1 MARAGS
7 SSEEPALHKE
17 FPILNPE
24 RRDEMSAGK
33 TIREQRGQTMT
44 EFALI
49 LPILV
54 LLLLAVIQFGVAFNH
69 YLTVTD
75 AARAGARK
83 AVVSRQGTNPV
94 GTTVAAVRASATNLD
109 QSKLNVTVSSTW
121 AQGTDVTVTASYPY
135 QLSLLGV
142 VVKAGNLT
150 SSTTERLE

>member
-1 MARAGS
+1 MRAR
-7 SSEEPALHKE
+7 
-17 FPILNPE
+17 
-24 RRDEMSAGK
+24 K

-54 LLLLAVIQFGVAFNH
+54 LLLLAVIQFGIAFNN

-83 AVVSRQGTNPV
+83 AVVSRRAANPSAAAI
-94 GTTVAAVRASATNLD
+94 AAVRSSATNLD
-109 QSKLNVTVSSTW
+109 QSKLNVTVNSTW
-121 AQGTDVTVTASYPY
+121 AQGSDVTVTASYPY

>member
-1 MARAGS
+1 
-7 SSEEPALHKE
+7 
-17 FPILNPE
+17 
-24 RRDEMSAGK
+24 
-33 TIREQRGQTMT
+33 MT

-54 LLLLAVIQFGVAFNH
+54 LLLLAVIQFGIAFNN

-83 AVVSRQGTNPV
+83 AVVSRRAANPASA
-94 GTTVAAVRASATNLD
+94 TVAAVRSSATNLD
-109 QSKLNVTVSSTW
+109 QSKLNVTVNSSW
-121 AQGTDVTVTASYPY
+121 AQGSDVTVTASYPY